1 MEALAFWWFDFSI
14 RIVESLW
21 KFLLL
26 RKWLASS
33 CPLGDATLSRHKGI
47 NIEELALQTK
57 VCTLLKICLCVSI
70 YFSFTDEVPVVKLTV
85 KISEF
90 LHLCHLRQ
98 NYYFQ
103 WWAKHLIIYIQYLL
117 SPYIFKRF
125 KVYSPLP
132 SIHTTLF
139 PALAA
144 QVAES
149 PSGALWRGKWQGNQ
163 IVAKILA
170 LRELTPRII
179 RDFNDEFP
187 KLRLD

>member
-1 MEALAFWWFDFSI
+1 MSFASE
-14 RIVESLW
+14 
-21 KFLLL
+21 LLL
-26 RKWLASS
+26 SVVSQASN
-33 CPLGDATLSRHKGI
+33 
-47 NIEELALQTK
+47 NIYPIFA
-57 VCTLLKICLCVSI
+57 
-70 YFSFTDEVPVVKLTV
+70 
-85 KISEF
+85 IS
-90 LHLCHLRQ
+90 L
-98 NYYFQ
+98 Y
-103 WWAKHLIIYIQYLL
+103 
-117 SPYIFKRF
+117 FKRF
-125 KVYSPLP
+125 KVYRPLS